1 MFNNLWLNIVAIF
14 PENRSN
20 ILFSFFFLELILY
33 ASVKSIKEEGMIFL
47 NLNPIRSNPTIMYKH
62 R

>member
-20 ILFSFFFLELILY
+20 IFFSFFFFGINFMRLCKIDKGREDDF
-33 ASVKSIKEEGMIFL
+33 SEFE
-47 NLNPIRSNPTIMYKH
+47 SNTIESDDNV
-62 R
+62 

>member
-33 ASVKSIKEEGMIFL
+33 ASVKSIKEGEREWFFW
-47 NLNPIRSNPTIMYKH
+47 IRIQYD
-62 R
+62 RILR

>member
-33 ASVKSIKEEGMIFL
+33 ASVKSIKKGNDFSEFE
-47 NLNPIRSNPTIMYKH
+47 SNTIESYDNV
-62 R
+62 

>member
-20 ILFSFFFLELILY
+20 ILFSFFFLELILC
-33 ASVKSIKEEGMIFL
+33 ASVKSIKEGE
-47 NLNPIRSNPTIMYKH
+47 RE
-62 R
+62 

>member
-33 ASVKSIKEEGMIFL
+33 ASVKSIKKGNDFSEFE
-47 NLNPIRSNPTIMYKH
+47 SNTIESDDNV
-62 R
+62 

>member
-33 ASVKSIKEEGMIFL
+33 VSVKSIKEGGNDFSEFE
-47 NLNPIRSNPTIMYKH
+47 SNTIESYDNV
-62 R
+62 

>member
-20 ILFSFFFLELILY
+20 ILFSFFFLELILC
-33 ASVKSIKEEGMIFL
+33 ASVKSIKEGEREWFFW
-47 NLNPIRSNPTIMYKH
+47 IRIQYD
-62 R
+62 RILR

>member
-20 ILFSFFFLELILY
+20 ILFSFFFLELILC
-33 ASVKSIKEEGMIFL
+33 ASVKSIKKGNDFSEFE
-47 NLNPIRSNPTIMYKH
+47 SNTIESYDNV
-62 R
+62 